1 MTSFEINEK
10 EASPGAFL
18 GIILCSSEV
27 GDGVGR
33 EEEDSILCG
42 PQVWPHTQTKDGGV
56 SVFQKLVKIVPVY

>member
-1 MTSFEINEK
+1 MLKTDSH
-10 EASPGAFL
+10 
-18 GIILCSSEV
+18 
-27 GDGVGR
+27 GVGR